1 MWGDEHWFFFSF
13 KAYSFFEIHS
23 SFESYACFL
32 NGFSELLPENSEP
45 LQGGVLN
52 MGTLGARPCCK
63 FTTLILPNLPC
74 PLGQCRKVVRRTSL
88 ESQAD
93 LG

>member
-52 MGTLGARPCCK
+52 MRTLGVGHVSPGKALYLSGSVVHIAKGLCSAN
-63 FTTLILPNLPC
+63 LPN
-74 PLGQCRKVVRRTSL
+74 
-88 ESQAD
+88 
-93 LG
+93 